1 LQVFWKSFRK
11 PADVRREVFWIMSD
25 KAKILAVEDETPVAI
40 MALLLRCAAFA
51 GSVTVSACPAFFRG
65 GANHL

>member
-40 MALLLRCAAFA
+40 MAFLLRYAAFA
-51 GSVTVSACPAFFRG
+51 GNATVPACPAFFRG

>member
-1 LQVFWKSFRK
+1 
-11 PADVRREVFWIMSD
+11 MSD

-40 MALLLRCAAFA
+40 MAFLLRYAAFA
-51 GSVTVSACPAFFRG
+51 GNATVPACPAFFRG